1 MFCPPLD
8 SALVAAIVSDEND
21 VNECF
26 NILSSLAEE
35 ANSFLDA
42 ERENFGES
50 EFSENCSSNYKSST
64 SERDSGENGNGSIT
78 SAEYQT
84 DNPYIVDDFD
94 YESIFLTGDEIP
106 LDEKIERLNFLQNE
120 VEQSSPE
127 SLKEFL
133 KACFPEF
140 SENRIDVLLLENDN
154 NAETVSDII
163 LNEICLAEQ
172 TNCVYYD
179 SFPLTPPISER
190 DDDFSVSDSRSK
202 HRKKKR
208 HRKSKKQGIVIFQ
221 NNALRPNSMTSSN
234 PSSPQMPSSSSPQMS
249 FSPSSQDLFLSDG
262 AILNLETRQY
272 QDTQKKSNI
281 PVNSRNYV
289 KSTSVTTFRAS
300 KSLPTRECMKKRNEA
315 FKKAANAFQK
325 SKGSRNGEGGIAF
338 HYSTEG
344 RNFDAEMKKWNLRA
358 ARSIVRRQSKKNG
371 DANLLDLHGLRVDE
385 ALAVVKEKLDE
396 WYPIRGQAPSRPLKI
411 VTGLGNHSPNGVA
424 KLRTEVNR
432 LLIKHNWDIS
442 EYKGYVIVKG
452 VKN

>member
-1 MFCPPLD
+1 
-8 SALVAAIVSDEND
+8 
-21 VNECF
+21 
-26 NILSSLAEE
+26 
-35 ANSFLDA
+35 
-42 ERENFGES
+42 
-50 EFSENCSSNYKSST
+50 
-64 SERDSGENGNGSIT
+64 
-78 SAEYQT
+78 AEYQT
-84 DNPYIVDDFD
+84 DSPYIVDDFD

-221 NNALRPNSMTSSN
+221 NNALRPNSMPSSN
-234 PSSPQMPSSSSPQMS
+234 PSSPQMPSSSSPQMPSSSSPQMS
-249 FSPSSQDLFLSDG
+249 FSPSFQDLFLSDG

-272 QDTQKKSNI
+272 QDTQKK
-281 PVNSRNYV
+281 VNSRNYV
-289 KSTSVTTFRAS
+289 KSTSVTTFRTS
-300 KSLPTRECMKKRNEA
+300 KSLSTGECMKKRNEA
-315 FKKAANAFQK
+315 FKKAVNAFQK

-338 HYSTEG
+338 HYSTE
-344 RNFDAEMKKWNLRA
+344 R
-358 ARSIVRRQSKKNG
+358 NG

-385 ALAVVKEKLDE
+385 ALVVVKEKLDE
-396 WYPIRGQAPSRPLKI
+396 WYPKEMIR
-411 VTGLGNHSPNGVA
+411 GNHSPNGVA
-424 KLRTEVNR
+424 RLRTEVNR
-432 LLIKHNWDIS
+432 LLIKNNWDIS
-442 EYKGYVIVKG
+442 EYKG
-452 VKN
+452 